1 MLDEFRSK
9 TYNNAMWVGVAST
22 LNATTSKIRLLSNKI
37 IRLFFL
43 DSRKAA
49 AMQPFLHRD
58 YYRLR
63 KINEFVRRVYLE
75 LPNFQGIRR
84 TTIVDR

>member
-9 TYNNAMWVGVAST
+9 TYNNAMLVGVAST

-37 IRLFFL
+37 VRLFFL
-43 DSRKAA
+43 DSQKAA
-49 AMQPFLHRD
+49 AMRPFLHRD

-63 KINEFVRRVYLE
+63 KINEYIRHVFLE

-84 TTIVDR
+84 KSIDDQ

>member
-49 AMQPFLHRD
+49 AMQPFLHLD